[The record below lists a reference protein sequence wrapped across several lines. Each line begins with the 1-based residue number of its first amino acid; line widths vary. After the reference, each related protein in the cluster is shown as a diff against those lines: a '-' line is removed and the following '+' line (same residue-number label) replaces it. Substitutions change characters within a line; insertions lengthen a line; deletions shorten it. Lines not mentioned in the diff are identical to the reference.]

1 MTDLPYLASRLYG
14 TPLLIA
20 RPKLDVILGVMGR
33 KLAGDGLPAAP
44 PVTPLESVARSAQP
58 QITESGIAVIPILGT
73 LVRRS
78 SYLVAASGLTSYFE
92 IEAMAAE
99 AFADPRVKAVLLE
112 IDSSGGEAGGVFDLA
127 ARLRS
132 LARTSGKP
140 LWAIADEAALSAAYA
155 LACAADRLWLTRTAE
170 VGSIGVVAVHV
181 DESEADRQAGLA
193 YTFIHAGSH
202 KVDGHPHAPLPL
214 TVAAD
219 IQTDIDALH
228 AQFIALVAGLRGLGV
243 EAVRATQ
250 ARVYRGDQAIAVG
263 LADQIGSF
271 REAALALSQA
281 IAPKTRSTHNSHNTP
296 LGGQTTPTTLATLT
310 TFSASRS
317 PQEIFMNDSPQ
328 PAPAIEATDMHTDM
342 HTDAHTDFPE
352 AAGPNAPTATQGS
365 AANAAPAAAPSVDE
379 AAITARVESR
389 LRAQLMEL
397 TEVAAQAKRLGISVD
412 PAQALA
418 RGVTPDALRKTVLG
432 QAAERDAAQDIVAQ
446 TQTEL
451 GSKTQALADSPLVKA
466 AKKVSSEA
474 NPTTHQQG
482 TR

>member
-20 RPKLDVILGVMGR
+20 RPKLEIILGVMGR
-33 KLAGDGLPAAP
+33 KLAGDTLPTP
-44 PVTPLESVARSAQP
+44 PPEAMARSDGV

-202 KVDGHPHAPLPL
+202 KIDGHPHAPLPL

-219 IQTDIDALH
+219 IQTDIDGLH
-228 AQFIALVAGLRGLGV
+228 EQFIALVAGLRGLGV
-243 EAVRATQ
+243 EVVRATQ
-250 ARVYRGDQAIAVG
+250 ARVYRAEQAIAAG

-281 IAPKTRSTHNSHNTP
+281 IAPKTHSTP
-296 LGGQTTPTTLATLT
+296 LGRQTTPTTIT

-317 PQEIFMNDSPQ
+317 PQEIFMSDSPQ
-328 PAPAIEATDMHTDM
+328 PAPAIETTDVHNDVT
-342 HTDAHTDFPE
+342 E

-389 LRAQLMEL
+389 LRAQLTEL
-397 TEVAAQAKRLGISVD
+397 TEVAAQAKRLGLSVD

-432 QAAERDAAQDIVAQ
+432 QAAERDAAQDIVAH

-451 GSKTQALADSPLVKA
+451 GSKPQALADSPLVKA

-474 NPTTHQQG
+474 NPTTHPQG